1 MMKSVLYATALA
13 LFVIACNSKAAETT
27 INAAAPVQVD
37 NLPGECPY
45 LTKDE
50 KGATVLS
57 WVRTAID
64 SSKVFC
70 YAVSNDGKTFSSPVI
85 IPGSNNVQPHGEN
98 LPKVIFKPSGE
109 IIAVWGTKN
118 SNPKNK
124 YSGLVFYTQSFDKG
138 KTWTAVKPLV
148 SDTSSFDQR
157 YFDVSLLPNGEAAI
171 IWLDNRKTTSL
182 DGSGLY
188 FASTNGK
195 NGFEGERLI
204 SQPCCQC
211 CRTDLYVDKKGGIHA
226 VFRGIVQDSI
236 RDMVHTVSTDGG
248 KTFSAPKRINE
259 DNWVIDGCPH
269 TGPAMTDND
278 NGIHFAWFTGGKTKG
293 CFYTGTADNGK
304 NFTSYDSV
312 TSAGSHPQITALAN
326 GELAIVWDE
335 VVNSGDK
342 TTKRIGIQRRTA
354 DGKNERK
361 DYLTTTDMYA
371 SYPVILPLKENALVA
386 FTMRKNDRSVV
397 AYQTVAF

>member
-1 MMKSVLYATALA
+1 MKSVLYVAALA
-13 LFVIACNSKAAETT
+13 LFITACNSRAAEKS
-27 INAAAPVQVD
+27 IDAAAPVQVD

-45 LTKDE
+45 LTNDE
-50 KGATVLS
+50 KGAAVLS
-57 WVRTAID
+57 WVRTEAD

-70 YAVSNDGKTFSSPVI
+70 YATSNDGKTFSAPVM
-85 IPGSNNVQPHGEN
+85 IPGSSNVQVHAEN

-138 KTWTAVKPLV
+138 KTWTATRPLV
-148 SDTSSFDQR
+148 SDTASFDQR
-157 YFDVSLLPNGEAAI
+157 YFDVALLSNGEAGI

-204 SQPCCQC
+204 SQRCCQC
-211 CRTDLYVDKKGGIHA
+211 CRTDMYVDKKGGIHA

-236 RDMVHTVSTDGG
+236 RDMVHIASADAG

-278 NGIHFAWFTGGKTKG
+278 NGVHFAWFTGGKEKG
-293 CFYTGTADNGK
+293 CFYTNTTDNGK

-312 TSAGSHPQITALAN
+312 TRAGSHPQLTALSN

-335 VVNSGDK
+335 VFALNDK
-342 TTKRIGIQRRTA
+342 TTKRIGIQRRSA
-354 DGKNERK
+354 DGKSERR
-361 DYLTTTDMYA
+361 DYLTATDVYA
-371 SYPVILPLKENALVA
+371 SYPVILPMKENTSMVA
-386 FTMRKNDRSVV
+386 FVMRKNEKSFV
-397 AYQTVAF
+397 AYQTVGF

>member
-1 MMKSVLYATALA
+1 MRTVLYIAALT
-13 LFVIACNSKAAETT
+13 LFITACNSRAAETKMD
-27 INAAAPVQVD
+27 AVAPMQVD
-37 NLPGECPY
+37 SLPSECPN

-50 KGATVLS
+50 KGAPVLS
-57 WVRTAID
+57 WVRTEHD

-70 YAVSNDGKTFSSPVI
+70 YAISNDGKNFSAPII
-85 IPGSNNVQPHGEN
+85 IPGSSNIQAHAEN

-109 IIAVWGTKN
+109 IIALWGAKN
-118 SNPKNK
+118 PNPKNK

-138 KTWTAVKPLV
+138 KTWTAAKPLV
-148 SDTSSFDQR
+148 SDTASYDQR
-157 YFDVSLLPNGEAAI
+157 YYDVALLPNGEAGI

-182 DGSGLY
+182 EGSALY

-195 NGFEGERLI
+195 NGFENERLI

-226 VFRGIVQDSI
+226 LFRGIVQDSI

-248 KTFSAPKRINE
+248 KTFSLPKRINE

-278 NGIHFAWFTGGKTKG
+278 KGVHFAWFTGGRTKG
-293 CFYTGTADNGK
+293 CFYTSTTDNGK
-304 NFTSYDSV
+304 NFTAYDSV
-312 TSAGSHPQITALAN
+312 SHAGSHPQLTALSN

-335 VVNSGDK
+335 IFTAGNK
-342 TTKRIGIQRRTA
+342 TTKRIGIQRRSA

-361 DYLTTTDMYA
+361 DYLTGSDMYA
-371 SYPVILPLKENALVA
+371 SYPVILPMKQNTSMVA
-386 FTMRKNDRSVV
+386 FVMRKDDKSFVG
-397 AYQTVAF
+397 YQQVNF